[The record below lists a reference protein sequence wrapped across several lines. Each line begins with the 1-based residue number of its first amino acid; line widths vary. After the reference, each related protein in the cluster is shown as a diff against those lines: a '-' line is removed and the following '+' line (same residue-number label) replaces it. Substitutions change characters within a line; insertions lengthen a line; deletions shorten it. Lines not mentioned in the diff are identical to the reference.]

1 MDVAQDLPKAR
12 TKSHIGRNIPIFG
25 KALIVAAVSL
35 ALAGHDPLN
44 VQNCGGDKSVEETIS
59 DCDEKVSD
67 A

>member
-35 ALAGHDPLN
+35 ALLPLERIF
-44 VQNCGGDKSVEETIS
+44 VRLLDSGIRFFFFIGPTP
-59 DCDEKVSD
+59 
-67 A
+67 